1 MSKLYISFA
10 EVVITGI
17 WFVVVYMHLLIDSL
31 VLCQCKV
38 DVSHHE
44 EMVIMILCMFLVWSW
59 TWKEDSAKET

>member
-1 MSKLYISFA
+1 MSKLYSSFA

-17 WFVVVYMHLLIDSL
+17 WFVVVYVHLLIDSL

-44 EMVIMILCMFLVWSW
+44 EMVIMILCMFLV
-59 TWKEDSAKET
+59 